1 MEKPLPVILRALEPE
16 DLELLYTIENDP
28 EVWDVT
34 ALGAPCSRYA
44 LKQYVAAQQALG
56 ECDQLRLVAAL
67 RDGGRAIGIADLTGY
82 DAIDRRAEIGIVL
95 LSSERGKGYGAAT
108 LSLIEAYAR
117 DRLRLHS
124 LLARTATEGNDA
136 ALALFRSAGYE
147 QAGTLKDWH
156 YSKGKY
162 CDMALF
168 QKIFE
173 VE

>member
-1 MEKPLPVILRALEPE
+1 M
-16 DLELLYTIENDP
+16 
-28 EVWDVT
+28 
-34 ALGAPCSRYA
+34 
-44 LKQYVAAQQALG
+44 
-56 ECDQLRLVAAL
+56 AAL

-82 DAIDRRAEIGIVL
+82 DAIDRHAEIGIVL
-95 LSSERGKGYGAAT
+95 LRSERGKGYGAAT
-108 LSLIEAYAR
+108 LSLLEAYAR

-136 ALALFRSAGYE
+136 ALALFRSAGFE